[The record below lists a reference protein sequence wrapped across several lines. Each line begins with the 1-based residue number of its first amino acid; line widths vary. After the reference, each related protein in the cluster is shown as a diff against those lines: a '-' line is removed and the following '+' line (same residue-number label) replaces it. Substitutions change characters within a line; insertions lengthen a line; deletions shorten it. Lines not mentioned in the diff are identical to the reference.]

1 MTLQDAQRTV
11 DMLAKLIRDII
22 DAGKLQET
30 GTKNIVKQ
38 LGAYSAA
45 IQQSLSQERLAK
57 IQGKA
62 FIKQLEKQSEL
73 KEKEM
78 KQAGELIQLREKEKR
93 ITELTHADQVRRNI
107 ELRHSLEN
115 ATSGLTMFRTA
126 LGGIGLVGGAGQGA
140 FSLLGQFAANAKYRK
155 FGQQKAGWQANMD
168 TLRGRGL
175 GKFLVGDELK
185 DDMTVKDL
193 PKNLQSD
200 YLNFQE
206 AKKQRDDLGSMQ
218 DHNKQFEFLRTHPTF
233 KKLLDMSG
241 RVQDFVMKHKT
252 GIAISLVSL
261 GLMVGMFKKIF
272 EASPMMNKMF
282 DLFKLMFDLTLRPI
296 GDMFGFFLLPILRVV
311 MASVLPMFAR
321 VYPKMIEF
329 GLALGNLLTNNGQGF
344 TWVSFLEAMGFVAEK
359 IRPWD
364 VLMWFFGQYQP
375 TSADDAASTE
385 AQALTLGGTGAG
397 LAGVGVGAYGLKK
410 GAQWGF
416 NAIRNKKST
425 VDGSGGGGLDGEKGA
440 SDWKKSKWAKVLNSI
455 KNRFLSGRMK
465 GVDPLTIAT
474 LAGIAEEGAAVV
486 LGKEDELERMQEERS
501 ENWLNQLLWNPDK
514 IMNKFLPQA
523 EATSIGH
530 VDMHFHG
537 SDFAGY
543 PIETVGE
550 RQTEELAKHL
560 GRRNKLRYEP

>member
-1 MTLQDAQRTV
+1 MSLQDAQRTV
-11 DMLAKLIRDII
+11 DMLAKLIRDIV
-22 DAGKLQET
+22 DAGKLQESST
-30 GTKNIVKQ
+30 RKVVKQ
-38 LGAYSAA
+38 LGAYAAA
-45 IQQSLSQERLAK
+45 IQQNMSQERLAK

-62 FIKQLEKQSEL
+62 FIKQLEKQAEL
-73 KEKEM
+73 KGKEM
-78 KQAGELIQLREKEKR
+78 KQTGELIQLREREKR

-126 LGGIGLVGGAGQGA
+126 LGGTGLVGGAGQGA
-140 FSLLGQFAANAKYRK
+140 FSLLGQFAANAKYRQ
-155 FGQQKAGWQANMD
+155 FGKQKAGWQTNMD
-168 TLRGRGL
+168 TIRGRGL
-175 GKFLVGDELK
+175 GKFLAGDELK
-185 DDMTVKDL
+185 DDMTVENL
-193 PKNLQSD
+193 PKELQSD
-200 YLNFQE
+200 YLNFE
-206 AKKQRDDLGSMQ
+206 KARKERDDLDSMQ
-218 DHNKQFEFLRTHPTF
+218 KHNKQFEFLRTHPTF

-241 RVQDFVMKHKT
+241 KVQDFVMRHKT

-261 GLMVGMFKKIF
+261 GIMIGMFKKIF

-344 TWVSFLEAMGFVAEK
+344 TWISFLEAMGFVAET

-375 TSADDAASTE
+375 TSASDAASTE
-385 AQALTLGGTGAG
+385 GQALTLGGTGL
-397 LAGVGVGAYGLKK
+397 LAGGTIAGAYGLKK

-416 NAIRNKKST
+416 NAIRDRKST
-425 VDGSGGGGLDGEKGA
+425 GGGGGFDGEKGA
-440 SDWKKSKWAKVLNSI
+440 SDLKKSKWTKALNSI
-455 KNRFLSGRMK
+455 KNKFLSGRMK
-465 GVDPLTIAT
+465 GVDPFTIAS

-514 IMNKFLPQA
+514 IKNQFFPNA
-523 EATSIGH
+523 EAASIGH

-543 PIETVGE
+543 PIEQVGE
-550 RQTEELAKHL
+550 RQTEELAKKF
-560 GRRNKLRYEP
+560 GRRNNLRYNI

>member
-1 MTLQDAQRTV
+1 MSLQDAQRTV
-11 DMLAKLIRDII
+11 DMLAKLIRDIV

-30 GTKNIVKQ
+30 GTRNVVKQ
-38 LGAYSAA
+38 LGAYAAA
-45 IQQSLSQERLAK
+45 IQQSMSQERLAK

-62 FIKQLEKQSEL
+62 FIKQLEKQAEL

-78 KQAGELIQLREKEKR
+78 KQTGELIQLREREKR

-126 LGGIGLVGGAGQGA
+126 LGGTGLIGGAGQGA
-140 FSLLGQFAANAKYRK
+140 FSLLGQFAANAKYRQ
-155 FGQQKAGWQANMD
+155 FGQQKAGWQTNMD
-168 TLRGRGL
+168 TIRGRGL
-175 GKFLVGDELK
+175 GKFLAGDELK
-185 DDMTVKDL
+185 DDMTVENL
-193 PKNLQSD
+193 PKELQDD
-200 YLNFQE
+200 YLLFEKARNE
-206 AKKQRDDLGSMQ
+206 RDDVDSMQ
-218 DHNKQFEFLRTHPTF
+218 KHNKQFEFLRTHPTF

-241 RVQDFVMKHKT
+241 KVQDFVMRHKT

-261 GLMVGMFKKIF
+261 GIMIGMFKKIF

-344 TWVSFLEAMGFVAEK
+344 TWISFLEAMGFVAET

-375 TSADDAASTE
+375 TSASDAASTE
-385 AQALTLGGTGAG
+385 GQALTLGATGTGLAVTAG
-397 LAGVGVGAYGLKK
+397 LGYGAQKGLRSVINRGKTTGSKFGMGGIYSQIRDSTKWDRFTDKVKNTFKK
-410 GAQWGF
+410 GG
-416 NAIRNKKST
+416 I
-425 VDGSGGGGLDGEKGA
+425 
-440 SDWKKSKWAKVLNSI
+440 
-455 KNRFLSGRMK
+455 K
-465 GVDPLTIAT
+465 GVDPFTIAS

-514 IMNKFLPQA
+514 IKNQFFPNA

-537 SDFAGY
+537 SEFAGY
-543 PIETVGE
+543 PIEQVGE
-550 RQTEELAKHL
+550 RQTEELAKKF
-560 GRRNKLRYEP
+560 GRRNNLRYNI